1 MEVNDMD
8 NGPFYS
14 ETQKIRPRVEKYF
27 EGKKFIL
34 DYGCGSTLITPE
46 AKGIDLVYKDKVTA
60 FVLKDLEQ
68 VYDFG
73 HEQGWQ
79 NKVDGIFSSH
89 FLEHIEYDTL
99 MLRNWI
105 DLLKTNGVLALYLP
119 DDDHYDNSAN
129 PEHLQKYKY
138 DSFVNDFNRRFSD
151 RMKLMNHGP
160 DVGHDRYSFFIVAKR
175 L

>member
-1 MEVNDMD
+1 MDEAMD

-14 ETQKIRPRVEKYF
+14 ETQKIRPIVGKYF
-27 EGKKFIL
+27 EDKEFVL

-89 FLEHIEYDTL
+89 FLEHIEHDHL
-99 MLRNWI
+99 MLRNWV
-105 DLLKTNGVLALYLP
+105 DLLKRGGVLALYLP
-119 DDDHYDNSAN
+119 DDEHYNNNLN
-129 PEHLQKYKY
+129 PEHLQRYKY
-138 DSFVNDFNRRFSD
+138 ESFVKNFNTNFSG

-160 DVGHDRYSFFIVAKR
+160 DIGHDRYSFFVVAKK